1 MPKHPE
7 QLQLPFGGESPKSRA
22 TGPRKAPAPPANV
35 VDLAEA
41 RRWLR
46 PEIRSRQ
53 DVVGALVGQL
63 AALVRGTTTADRAG
77 EVRKAASR
85 ALDLF
90 EAADRGKSTKG
101 ELGAALKR
109 VEDLLKRQH
118 N

>member
-1 MPKHPE
+1 MPKQPE
-7 QLQLPFGGESPKSRA
+7 QLQLPFEGQG
-22 TGPRKAPAPPANV
+22 RKARPVPAPKLSGAPSNV
-35 VDLAEA
+35 VDLAQA

-46 PEIRSRQ
+46 PEIRSRE

-63 AALVRGTTTADRAG
+63 SALVRGTTTADRAG
-77 EVRKAASR
+77 EVRKAASK

-90 EAADRGKSTKG
+90 EASDRGQG
-101 ELGAALKR
+101 NRAELGAALKR